1 MFVRKLAISNFL
13 ARKARV
19 ALTVAAIALSV
30 SLVVAVTSGYASVR
44 EAVRKFMDQWMGAID
59 AQISRQ
65 NDPRG
70 AIPQRVVDEL
80 RKDPDVKRADGRV
93 EVESVVHD
101 ANGKV
106 VEGRSAQVFGVD
118 PSAFKGGDPRINN
131 LALEAGHFFKAG

>member
-1 MFVRKLAISNFL
+1 NPPPMFVRKLALSNFL

-59 AQISRQ
+59 ALVTRQ
-65 NDPRG
+65 SDPHG
-70 AIPQRVVDEL
+70 PVPQRVVDEL

-93 EVESVVHD
+93 ETDSVVHD
-101 ANGKV
+101 TNGKV
-106 VEGRSAQVFGVD
+106 VEGRSAQVFGID
-118 PSAFKGGDPRINN
+118 PAAFKGGDPRI
-131 LALEAGHFFKAG
+131 